1 MSFDREDISWF
12 LVNFSLVQRLAST
25 RSRVGRRFAGVKETW
40 MKNLMKQVTS
50 SRDRSGT
57 VWSPSVRLSRLGP
70 LAQKNLWFCSE
81 HVQMLQ
87 EDLLPSGQRGRNFE
101 EKLN

>member
-1 MSFDREDISWF
+1 
-12 LVNFSLVQRLAST
+12 
-25 RSRVGRRFAGVKETW
+25 

-57 VWSPSVRLSRLGP
+57 VWSPSVCLSRLAP

-101 EKLN
+101 ENRARSERAEGESERKKRSQPGSGWTDEEPLEN